1 MECLLPLEPRSSLII
16 SGPSSSGKSLF
27 TKRLIEQRD
36 KMYKS
41 DPPVKVLYCYG
52 VHQHLY
58 DEMEKS
64 ISSIQFHDGLPTEE
78 FIYQFA
84 DGKHTLIVFDD
95 LMNSCL
101 NSDMVERLFV
111 QSCHHK
117 NLSIIYITQ
126 NLYQPGSRVRT
137 INLNTSYLCLF
148 HNIRDKLQVN
158 CLAKQMY
165 PCQTKVFMEAYQ
177 DSTKERYGYL
187 FVDMSPHSDNQYRLR
202 TNIFPGE
209 TTYIYTAKQ

>member
-27 TKRLIEQRD
+27 TKRLIEQLD

-111 QSCHHK
+111 Q
-117 NLSIIYITQ
+117 
-126 NLYQPGSRVRT
+126 PGYRART
-137 INLNTSYLCLF
+137 INLNASYLCLF

-187 FVDMSPHSDNQYRLR
+187 FVDMSPHSDNEYRLR